1 MYSGENKTAIQSQNA
16 IVSALA
22 ALMEEKDFA
31 KISISE
37 LCKRSRVSRQ
47 TFYTWFKTKENIIE
61 YDLDANSPFEPGKE
75 SQLLTVPETCRYF
88 AEYVTKNYSFLKQIV
103 DSGLD
108 GILYKSFYNRILKEE
123 RLQLC
128 PVSGGRK
135 YIASFLAGGFVGIIN
150 TYVENEKMEK
160 EDLEKLTL
168 ELLHGDYLK
177 DAPGI
182 DTGSYRN
189 SSY

>member
-61 YDLDANSPFEPGKE
+61 YDLDANSPFEPGK
-75 SQLLTVPETCRYF
+75 LPKKRTDRRRP
-88 AEYVTKNYSFLKQIV
+88 
-103 DSGLD
+103 
-108 GILYKSFYNRILKEE
+108 
-123 RLQLC
+123 
-128 PVSGGRK
+128 
-135 YIASFLAGGFVGIIN
+135 
-150 TYVENEKMEK
+150 
-160 EDLEKLTL
+160 
-168 ELLHGDYLK
+168 
-177 DAPGI
+177 
-182 DTGSYRN
+182 
-189 SSY
+189 